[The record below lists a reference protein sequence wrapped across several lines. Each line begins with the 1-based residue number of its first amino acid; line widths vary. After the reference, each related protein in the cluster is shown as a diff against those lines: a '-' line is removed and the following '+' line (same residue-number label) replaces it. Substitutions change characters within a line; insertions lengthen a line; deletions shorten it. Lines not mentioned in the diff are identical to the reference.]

1 MDKPKVKFLTVVWGE
16 AYIKRFCSLS
26 LPSFMAPGNLPSLA
40 KNTELEV
47 VIMTC
52 ETDRAYFERNVSFL
66 SLRDLCSVRFVSI
79 DDLMGSTVYGVT
91 LTLAYARPIIA
102 CGEDMLNTHFIFM
115 NADFVLADGSLRSL
129 SHHIHAGRSI
139 VLGPSYRAIAE
150 EVEPTLGAL
159 VNKTSGVLEIA
170 PRDLVRLSL
179 PNPHRTTTAKT
190 INQQVFCS
198 ANPNQLFW
206 QVDENTVLGR
216 YFLIFMLCLKPE
228 RVIHEVKS
236 YCDYS
241 FIPELCP
248 SGDEE
253 AMDDS
258 DNFFMLEMQ
267 SRTQETSMLR
277 QGTLAY
283 HNIAQSLN
291 QWATA
296 EHHRFA
302 SHNIVFHSEELPAEL
317 TRVKQEADEVVES
330 INRFFKKPKS
340 YLNHLHWIM
349 GVEAWKEHRRAQGL
363 FSEPPELAKYSLS
376 LRAQFYLYK
385 HRSKNFLKYYVSKI
399 ANLYYVKQLRAVIKR
414 VGRFIFLPPNY
425 SSFLSSSWQMVQIF
439 RMLGLEQSHKKELN
453 LLIGYLEGY
462 SASDVIYSSFHVIKI
477 SELRAILKSSKRY
490 EKIFFPLPVKPSKR
504 YEKISPPFP
513 DLPAYRSG
521 RILRLLPALLTPNGT
536 IHIVGDIQARREN
549 YLKAVDLVFQI
560 GEFFGSRIKLL
571 SISTTEGLLLM
582 AGDRLRKF
590 ATGHFLKLG
599 NIRRLIIA
607 PFLALV
613 AIAGM
618 LLTFFANTFT
628 FKFGE
633 KLTSMTY
640 GAVISIQLNN
650 GKSSADEAF

>member
-1 MDKPKVKFLTVVWGE
+1 VEKPKVKFLTVVWGE
-16 AYIKRFCSLS
+16 AYIERFCSLS

-52 ETDRAYFERNVSFL
+52 ETDRAYFEKNLSFL
-66 SLRDLCSVRFVSI
+66 RLRDLCSVRFVSI

-115 NADFVLADGSLRSL
+115 NADFVLADGSLHSL
-129 SHHIHAGRSI
+129 SKHIHDGRSI
-139 VLGPSYRAIAE
+139 VLGPSYRAVAE
-150 EVEPTLGAL
+150 EVEPTLEAL
-159 VNKTSGVLEIA
+159 VDKTSSVLEIA

-179 PNPHRTTTAKT
+179 PHPHRTTTAK
-190 INQQVFCS
+190 IMNQQVFCS
-198 ANPNQLFW
+198 SSPNQLFW
-206 QVDENTVLGR
+206 QVDENTILGR

-228 RVIHEVKS
+228 RVMHEVKS

-248 SGDEE
+248 SGDEV
-253 AMDDS
+253 AMGDS
-258 DNFFMLEMQ
+258 DDFFMLEMQ

-277 QGTLAY
+277 QGTLTY
-283 HNIAQSLN
+283 RNIAQSLS

-296 EHHRFA
+296 EHLRVA

-317 TRVKQEADEVVES
+317 TKVKQDADAVIRS
-330 INRFFKKPKS
+330 ISGFFQKPKS
-340 YLNHLHWIM
+340 YLNHYYWVM
-349 GVEAWKEHRRAQGL
+349 GVEAWKGHRRVRGL
-363 FSEPPELAKYSLS
+363 SCVPPELGLYSLS
-376 LRAQFYLYK
+376 LRGQFYLYK
-385 HRSKNFLKYYVSKI
+385 HRSKNFLKYCVSKI
-399 ANLYYVKQLRAVIKR
+399 ANLYYVKQLRIVIKR
-414 VGRFIFLPPNY
+414 VGRFIFLPPQY
-425 SSFLSSSWQMVQIF
+425 TSLLSSSWQMVQICQ
-439 RMLGLEQSHKKELN
+439 MLSLEQAGKQELR
-453 LLIGYLEGY
+453 LIIGPLKLCR
-462 SASDVIYSSFHVIKI
+462 ASDENSSRSHVIKL
-477 SELRAILKSSKRY
+477 SELKATLESSIRY
-490 EKIFFPLPVKPSKR
+490 EKIFFILPN
-504 YEKISPPFP
+504 
-513 DLPAYRSG
+513 LPTYRLG
-521 RILRLLPALLTPNGT
+521 RILILLPTLLTLNGT
-536 IHIVGDIQARREN
+536 IHIVGDIQARRQN
-549 YLKAVDLVFQI
+549 YLKAVDLVFQL

-590 ATGHFLKLG
+590 STSHFRKLG
-599 NIRRLIIA
+599 KVKRLIIA
-607 PFLALV
+607 PLLALV
-613 AIAGM
+613 AIVGI

-628 FKFGE
+628 FRFGQ

>member
-1 MDKPKVKFLTVVWGE
+1 
-16 AYIKRFCSLS
+16 
-26 LPSFMAPGNLPSLA
+26 
-40 KNTELEV
+40 
-47 VIMTC
+47 
-52 ETDRAYFERNVSFL
+52 
-66 SLRDLCSVRFVSI
+66 
-79 DDLMGSTVYGVT
+79 
-91 LTLAYARPIIA
+91 
-102 CGEDMLNTHFIFM
+102 MLNTHFLFM

-150 EVEPTLGAL
+150 NVEPTLRAS

-179 PNPHRTTTAKT
+179 PHPHRTTTAKT
-190 INQQVFCS
+190 MNQKVFCS
-198 ANPNQLFW
+198 SNPNQLFW

-228 RVIHEVKS
+228 HVIHEVKGF
-236 YCDYS
+236 CDYS
-241 FIPELCP
+241 FIPEFCP
-248 SGDEE
+248 SGDEVV
-253 AMDDS
+253 MGDS
-258 DNFFMLEMQ
+258 DDFFMLEIQ

-277 QGTLAY
+277 QGVLTY
-283 HNIAQSLN
+283 RKIAQSLS

-296 EHHRFA
+296 EHRRAA
-302 SHNIVFHSEELPAEL
+302 SYDIVFHSEELPAEL

-340 YLNHLHWIM
+340 YLNHFHWIM
-349 GVEAWKEHRRAQGL
+349 GVEAWKDHRRAQGL

-477 SELRAILKSSKRY
+477 SELRAILKSGKRY
-490 EKIFFPLPVKPSKR
+490 EKIFFPLP
-504 YEKISPPFP
+504 
-513 DLPAYRSG
+513 DLSSYRSG
-521 RILRLLPALLTPNGT
+521 RILRLLPTLLAPNGT
-536 IHIVGDIQARREN
+536 IHIIGDIQARRGN
-549 YLKAVDLVFQI
+549 YLKAVDLVFQL

-571 SISTTEGLLLM
+571 SISTTEGLLLL

-599 NIRRLIIA
+599 KVRRLIIA
-607 PFLALV
+607 PLLALV
-613 AIAGM
+613 AITGM
-618 LLTFFANTFT
+618 LLTFFANAFT
-628 FKFGE
+628 FRFGQ

-640 GAVISIQLNN
+640 RAVISIQLNN